1 MGTLHMS
8 PRATPKRPSRTSK
21 VTRRPAAPVRR
32 EPLPDR
38 HFLYENSVQNADTE
52 LDLAE
57 QVLARHGHPALRLR
71 EDFSGT
77 SLLSATWVQRG
88 PCRTAVAID
97 LDPAPH
103 RWARQNRIPELGEAA
118 ARIALVETDVRRAPA
133 MDFDL
138 VLALNFSWQ
147 VLQTR
152 GEVLDWLGNVRRS
165 LAPGGL
171 LMMDLFGGWLS
182 QQQRVEKRR
191 IGGGITY
198 LWEHVSFNPI
208 DSRIRCAIHYQF
220 KDGRKLRN
228 AFTYDW
234 RLWTPREVTE
244 LLAEAGFCDVEV
256 LWDVA
261 PAGAEPR
268 YLPRQKAE
276 NIPGWLAHVVARRP
290 ARRGR

>member
-8 PRATPKRPSRTSK
+8 PRNAPRHRPSPRTL
-21 VTRRPAAPVRR
+21 P
-32 EPLPDR
+32 PLPDR
-38 HFLYENSVQNADTE
+38 HVLYEDSVQNADTE

-57 QVLARHGHPALRLR
+57 QLLARHGQPALRLR

-77 SLLSATWVQRG
+77 ALLSGTWVGRDR
-88 PCRTAVAID
+88 CRTAVAVD

-103 RWARQNRIPELGEAA
+103 DWARRNRIPELGDAA
-118 ARIALVETDVRRAPA
+118 ERIALVKADVRHGPL
-133 MDFDL
+133 MGFDL

-152 GEVLDWLGNVRRS
+152 GEVLDWLANVRKA

-182 QQQRVEKRR
+182 QQRRTEKRR
-191 IGGGITY
+191 VGGGVTY
-198 LWEHVSFNPI
+198 LWEHVDFNPI
-208 DSRIRCAIHYQF
+208 DSRIHCAIHFEF
-220 KDGRKLRN
+220 KDGRRLRN

-234 RLWTPREVTE
+234 RLWTPRELTD
-244 LLAEAGFCDVEV
+244 LLAEAGFTDVEV

-261 PAGAEPR
+261 PPRAEPR

-290 ARRGR
+290 AGRSDRR